1 MVYLIS
7 SICNL
12 GFLDTLSETS
22 FPSSAPPLKPSS
34 TTPETSRWARNS
46 YLSLSLWTVY
56 RSLKDLLGDGED
68 CVGTFVQVTVLE
80 IYNEEIYDVLSSY
93 GGFRWPRGNGSNSK
107 ITDLPFSLYS
117 TFVVEARHSFN
128 KQMIWLFF
136 RDMLKGICL
145 MAILGPPI
153 VSAIIVIVQHTIIPV
168 QHLVSFALNWLMLL
182 LRSLVMPL
190 HFELVLLGY
199 RETGAL
205 CAMKEVDLI
214 PDDPK
219 SAESIKQLEEVLP
232 GFIDAKGS

>member
-93 GGFRWPRGNGSNSK
+93 GGFRWPRGNGSNS
-107 ITDLPFSLYS
+107 
-117 TFVVEARHSFN
+117 